1 MKKILSTTLSLSILL
16 AALGLTSSEDIKD
29 EEVYKIGFG
38 SCLTEK
44 REQPIWQAIKKEELN
59 EFFFMGDNVY
69 GDNEDTGLDGC
80 FDLFEDPKKVLE
92 MNKSEIYAFLENSP
106 KKIRKIKLNKSPILL
121 DVEMNKIPDEYNIVS
136 DDILLDRNNFIE
148 FKKKL

>member
-44 REQPIWQAIKKEELN
+44 REQPIWQAIKK
-59 EFFFMGDNVY
+59 
-69 GDNEDTGLDGC
+69 
-80 FDLFEDPKKVLE
+80 
-92 MNKSEIYAFLENSP
+92 
-106 KKIRKIKLNKSPILL
+106 
-121 DVEMNKIPDEYNIVS
+121 
-136 DDILLDRNNFIE
+136 
-148 FKKKL
+148 